1 MAKFHVIL
9 VRQQQFIERV
19 EIERYPEAE
28 IHHEI
33 QLTGRVNSYWISLF
47 YHILLLF
54 I

>member
-1 MAKFHVIL
+1 MGKFHVVL

-33 QLTGRVNSYWISLF
+33 QLTGRVNSY
-47 YHILLLF
+47 
-54 I
+54 